1 MDTKDHDPMAKKT
14 TDEPETEANLLP
26 IMNIMLLL
34 IPALLLAMEVARMGA
49 ISISPPMHAK
59 GGETEKPPRKPAQ
72 QLRVFVAED
81 GFVLSG
87 TDNAGEPLRIALTD
101 DRKDLLDPS
110 RYDYA
115 ALEQHAVRLRAAQYE
130 PIVRVDAEGSIPMS
144 ALVATLDALRG
155 TGCRMA
161 GLAAG
166 EQPPPECL
174 FWSVV
179 MEPGVG
185 QG

>member
-1 MDTKDHDPMAKKT
+1 MAKKT
-14 TDEPETEANLLP
+14 NDEPETEANLLP

-49 ISISPPMHAK
+49 ISISPPMHANA
-59 GGETEKPPRKPAQ
+59 GETEKPRLKPAQ

-87 TDNAGEPLRIALTD
+87 TDNAGEPLRIALAD

-110 RYDYA
+110 RYDYE
-115 ALEQHAVRLRAAQYE
+115 ALEQHATRLRAEEYE
-130 PIVRVDAEGSIPMS
+130 PVVRVDAEGSIPMS

-155 TGCRMA
+155 TDCR
-161 GLAAG
+161 LG
-166 EQPPPECL
+166 ELSYGESPPPECL
-174 FWSVV
+174 FWTVV

>member
-1 MDTKDHDPMAKKT
+1 MARKRD
-14 TDEPETEANLLP
+14 DEEETEANLLP
-26 IMNIMLLL
+26 VMNIMLLL

-49 ISISPPMHAK
+49 IPVTPPMHSK
-59 GGETEKPPRKPAQ
+59 GGLTETTPPTRQQ
-72 QLRVFVAED
+72 QLRVFIAED

-87 TDNAGEPLRIALTD
+87 TDGAGEPKRIALAD

-110 RYDYA
+110 RYDYG
-115 ALEQHAVRLRAAQYE
+115 ALEDEAVKLRAADWE
-130 PIVRVDAEGSIPMS
+130 PVVRVDAEGSIPMS

-155 TGCRMA
+155 TGCKL
-161 GLAAG
+161 GNLGPG
-166 EQPPPECL
+166 EEPPPECL

-179 MEPGVG
+179 VDAGSG